1 MNFTNGFNYI
11 FFTYSHLRLNQ
22 QVENLLG
29 ELQSSLKS
37 NELIK
42 LDFSTFES
50 NDDLLR
56 IQDFNEWW
64 KNNLSVNDKRDLNLN
79 QVRLCL

>member
-1 MNFTNGFNYI
+1 M
-11 FFTYSHLRLNQ
+11 NQ